1 MRYENLAENFREV
14 EKAFSRQQ
22 AVTEAN
28 RCIKCQ
34 DAPCAKGCP
43 AEVDVA
49 KFIRQLAARNF
60 RGAIKVIKEDNV
72 LAGIC
77 GRICPQSIFC
87 ERQCSSSDLSAP
99 VKIGLLQRFA
109 ADQEWRQGAKPL
121 KSLAAKGIRLAVV
134 GSGPAGLS
142 AAAFLKRLGYE
153 VDIIEAEKHPGGILT
168 YGIPPYRLPKDIV
181 QQEIQFIL
189 SLGVNLHTEKPAE
202 DLNELLQR
210 YRAVFLGAGCSR
222 PQRLGINGE
231 DLPGVVQAL
240 DLLREINL
248 ALIEKRDCALALG
261 DETLIIGG
269 GNAAMDAAVTA
280 HKLDARQVTVLY
292 RRSKEEMPAWQE
304 EREFAL
310 GQGVAMQ
317 TLIAPTRFIP
327 EDGRLAAVECRKM
340 RLGEP
345 DASGR
350 RRPIPIEDSNFRINC
365 STAVVAVGQEPPDVW
380 DNLERNRE
388 GLVQVES
395 ETLLTSLPGV
405 YAGGDLIR
413 GTGTAVE
420 AVADGK
426 RAALAMDYRI
436 QSSR

>member
-1 MRYENLAENFREV
+1 MRYEDLAETFREV

-34 DAPCAKGCP
+34 NAPCAKGCP
-43 AEVDVA
+43 AEVDIA
-49 KFIRQLAARNF
+49 KFIRQIATRNF

-87 ERQCSSSDLSAP
+87 EKQCSSSDLAEP
-99 VKIGLLQRFA
+99 IEIGMLQRFA
-109 ADQEWRQGAKPL
+109 ADEEWRQGPKPL
-121 KSLAAKGIRLAVV
+121 KSLAPKGLQAAVV

-153 VDIIEAEKHPGGILT
+153 VDIFEAEKHPGGILT

-181 QQEIQFIL
+181 RQEIHFIQ
-189 SLGVNLHTEKPAE
+189 SLGVNLHTEKPVKN
-202 DLNELLQR
+202 LNELLER

-222 PQRLGINGE
+222 PHRLRIPGE
-231 DLPGVVQAL
+231 ELPGVAQAL
-240 DLLREINL
+240 DLLREVNL
-248 ALIEKRDCALALG
+248 SLIEKRDCTLSLG
-261 DETLIIGG
+261 DEILVIGG

-280 HKLDARQVTVLY
+280 RKLGARQVTVLY
-292 RRSKEEMPAWQE
+292 RRSEEEMPAWQE

-310 GQGVAMQ
+310 GQGVVLQ
-317 TLIAPTRFIP
+317 TLVAPTRFIAK
-327 EDGRLAAVECRKM
+327 DGRLAAVDCQRM

-350 RRPIPIEDSNFRINC
+350 RRPIPLEDSAFRITC
-365 STAVVAVGQEPPDVW
+365 SAAVVAVGQGPPAGW
-380 DNLERNRE
+380 DDLERNQE
-388 GLVQVES
+388 GLVKVES
-395 ETLLTSLPGV
+395 GTLAASLPGV

-426 RAALAMDYRI
+426 RAALAMD
-436 QSSR
+436 SRLQASR